1 MPAPQTHV
9 HSSSDTPVA
18 FDRRHVYIIYS
29 DHHQSPEKLS
39 HLIQERKAFLGC
51 EQICFSKGVLS
62 FERTLL
68 QTAPLG
74 SILIFVSMLKEMTVY
89 NHLTYLQTIS
99 SDD

>member
-18 FDRRHVYIIYS
+18 FDRQRVYIIYS

-51 EQICFSKGVLS
+51 EQICFSEGVLS

>member
-18 FDRRHVYIIYS
+18 FDRQRVYIIYS

-51 EQICFSKGVLS
+51 EQICFSEGVLS
-62 FERTLL
+62 LERTLL
-68 QTAPLG
+68 QTAPCKHVERNECIQ
-74 SILIFVSMLKEMTVY
+74 SFNIPPD
-89 NHLTYLQTIS
+89 YLL
-99 SDD
+99 